1 MLLLSIIKALIEV
14 AGMSIIAQGIVG
26 LFNPSS
32 RESNPIYQ
40 LFGILTKPIH
50 RVVRKITPKQ
60 VVDQHVPMVSFFFL
74 LLLWLMITGFR
85 IYEFSAVKA
94 V

>member
-26 LFNPSS
+26 LFNPSG
-32 RESNPIYQ
+32 RENNPIYQ
-40 LFGILTKPIH
+40 LFGILTNPIH
-50 RVVRKITPKQ
+50 KIVRKITPKQ

-74 LLLWLMITGFR
+74 LVLWLMITGFR
-85 IYEFSAVKA
+85 IYEYSAVKA